1 MTHSEQLI
9 KDLLKDVIDPNTNDK
24 LVNDKSIKSISIKDN
39 DINIKILLGYPAN
52 SQLNDIKNLIEA
64 QIKKKI
70 IDTNLNIEVDFKI
83 TPHLAQKGIALVPG
97 VKNIIAVA
105 SGKGGVGKST
115 TAVNLALA
123 LAAEGARVGILD
135 ADIYGPSQP
144 QMLGIYKKPESKDG
158 KSMEPIIAHNIQAMS
173 IGFLVDTE
181 TPMVW
186 RGPMVTGT
194 LEQLLKE
201 TRWDNL
207 DYLVVDLPPGTGDIQ
222 LTLSQKVPVT
232 GAIIVTTPQDIA
244 LLDARRGLKMF
255 EKVNIPIIGIIEN
268 MATHTCSKCGNE
280 EHIFGFGGAEKM
292 CQDYGVSLL
301 GSLPLDIRIRQQ
313 ADNGN
318 PTVVAEPE
326 SSAAKTYKKI
336 ARLTAIK
343 VSKFAQD
350 YSNKFPNIVI
360 QKS

>member
-1 MTHSEQLI
+1 MAYSEEQI
-9 KDLLKDVIDPNTNDK
+9 KELLKEVVDPNTSDN
-24 LVNDKSIKSISIKDN
+24 LINDKSIKSILIKD
-39 DINIKILLGYPAN
+39 DHLEIKVLLGYPAK
-52 SQLNDIKNLIEA
+52 SQLDGIKDLIA
-64 QIKKKI
+64 TQIKKTLPKAHLT
-70 IDTNLNIEVDFKI
+70 IDVDFRV
-83 TPHLAQKGIALVPG
+83 TSHTAQKGIALIPG

-123 LAAEGARVGILD
+123 LSAEGARVGILD

-144 QMLGIYKKPESKDG
+144 QMLGIYSKPESKDG
-158 KSMEPIIAHNIQAMS
+158 KSMEPIMAHNIQAMS

-186 RGPMVTGT
+186 RGPIVTGT

-255 EKVNIPIIGIIEN
+255 EKVNIPIIGIVEN
-268 MATHTCSKCGNE
+268 MAIHTCSKCGNE
-280 EHIFGFGGAEKM
+280 EHIFGSGGAEKM

-301 GSLPLDIRIRQQ
+301 GSLPLDIKIREQS
-313 ADNGN
+313 DNGN
-318 PTVVAEPE
+318 PIVVSDPE

-343 VSKFAQD
+343 VSMLAQD

>member
-1 MTHSEQLI
+1 MTYTQDQI
-9 KDLLKDVIDPNTNDK
+9 KDLLQKVIDPNTYNNLINDK
-24 LVNDKSIKSISIKDN
+24 AIKNITIKDSQ
-39 DINIKILLGYPAN
+39 IEIKVLLGYPAK
-52 SQLNDIKNLIEA
+52 SQLIEIKDLIVSVL
-64 QIKKKI
+64 KKALPLVQLSVEI
-70 IDTNLNIEVDFKI
+70 NFKI
-83 TPHLAQKGIALVPG
+83 TSHAVQKGIPLISG

-123 LAAEGARVGILD
+123 LSAEGARVGILD

-144 QMLGIYKKPESKDG
+144 QMLGIHTKPESKDG
-158 KSMEPIIAHNIQAMS
+158 KSMEPVMAHDIQAMS

-186 RGPMVTGT
+186 RGPMVTST

-255 EKVNIPIIGIIEN
+255 EKVNIPIIGIVEN
-268 MATHTCSKCGNE
+268 MATHTCSKCGHE
-280 EHIFGFGGAEKM
+280 EHIFGSGGAEKM
-292 CQDYGVSLL
+292 CKDYGVPLL
-301 GSLPLDIRIRQQ
+301 GSLPLDIKIREQT
-313 ADNGN
+313 DNGN

-336 ARLTAIK
+336 ARITAIK
-343 VSKFAQD
+343 VAQLAQD

-360 QKS
+360 QKT

>member
-1 MTHSEQLI
+1 MTHSEQQI
-9 KDLLKDVIDPNTNDK
+9 KDLLRDVVDPNTNDN

-39 DINIKILLGYPAN
+39 DIDIKVLLGYPAN
-52 SQLNDIKNLIEA
+52 SQLNDIKNLIA
-64 QIKKKI
+64 TQIKKTLPKV
-70 IDTNLNIEVDFKI
+70 NLNIEVDFKI
-83 TPHLAQKGIALVPG
+83 TSHAAQKGIALIPG

-123 LAAEGARVGILD
+123 LSTEGARVGILD

-144 QMLGIYKKPESKDG
+144 QMLGIYSKPESKDG
-158 KSMEPIIAHNIQAMS
+158 KSMEPIMAHNIQAMS

-207 DYLVVDLPPGTGDIQ
+207 DYLIVDLPPGTGDIQ

-244 LLDARRGLKMF
+244 LIDARRGLKMF
-255 EKVNIPIIGIIEN
+255 EKVNIPIIGIVEN
-268 MATHTCSKCGNE
+268 MAMHTCSKCGNE
-280 EHIFGFGGAEKM
+280 EHIFGSGGAEKM
-292 CQDYGVSLL
+292 CQDYDVSLL
-301 GSLPLDIRIRQQ
+301 GSLPLDIKIREQ
-313 ADNGN
+313 ADDGN

-336 ARLTAIK
+336 ARLT
-343 VSKFAQD
+343 
-350 YSNKFPNIVI
+350 
-360 QKS
+360 